1 MSDDITFVD
10 GLIVKRGENAPDYVL
25 CNLSVKVN
33 ELVPWLEQHQSN
45 GWVNVVCK
53 VSKAGKHYAQLD
65 TWKPTQGDSAKQ
77 GMATVRAAVQSHSS
91 TLPEENIATGVGS
104 FDDDIPFSN
113 YELKVHW

>member
-77 GMATVRAAVQSHSS
+77 GMATARAAAAPQPDGFAD
-91 TLPEENIATGVGS
+91 LE
-104 FDDDIPFSN
+104 DIPFSN